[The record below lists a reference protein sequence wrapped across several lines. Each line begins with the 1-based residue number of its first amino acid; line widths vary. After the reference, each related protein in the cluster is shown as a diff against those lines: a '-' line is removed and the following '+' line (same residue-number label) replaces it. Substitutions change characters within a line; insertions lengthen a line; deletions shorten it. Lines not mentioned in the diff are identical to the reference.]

1 MEDLGW
7 TGSRIACFPMTS
19 INQEVRMTFIT
30 MEDFLKVDM
39 RVGRIIRAEPHPR
52 ARKPSIRLWIDFG
65 PEIGIWT
72 SSAALADRY
81 RPEELV
87 GTLVIAVVNF
97 PPKNVAGFD
106 SQVLVLGVPD
116 ETGRVVLLR
125 PDAEVPLG
133 GRVF

>member
-1 MEDLGW
+1 
-7 TGSRIACFPMTS
+7 
-19 INQEVRMTFIT
+19 MTFIT